1 MKKSRRLGRAE
12 LTWGPM
18 VKYTRTTWKQRL
30 YMPDILRGMMLTLKF
45 LFRKKSTLEYPEVKK
60 TLPVGYRGVPRLI
73 RGNDGNE
80 RCVACK
86 LCEVVCPPVAIYIE
100 AEEFPDQDYRERRP
114 KVFQID
120 YGRCINCGFCEEA
133 CPVEAIEM
141 SQAIEIVGESREAL
155 VYQKEQLLAV
165 PEDPRRQHLRTL

>member
-1 MKKSRRLGRAE
+1 M
-12 LTWGPM
+12 TFW
-18 VKYTRTTWKQRL
+18 QRL
-30 YMPDILRGMMLTLKF
+30 YLPEIAKGMALTLRF
-45 LFRKKSTLEYPEVKK
+45 VFRKKSTINYPEEKRI
-60 TLPVGYRGVPRLI
+60 LPVGYRGVPRLVADQ
-73 RGNDGNE
+73 NGNE

-100 AEEFPDQDYRERRP
+100 AEQAPDQNYKERRP

-141 SQAIEIVGESREAL
+141 SQSVELVGETRESL
-155 VYQKEQLLAV
+155 VYQKEQLLKV
-165 PEDPRRQHLRTL
+165 PEDPRKPHLRNL

>member
-1 MKKSRRLGRAE
+1 ML
-12 LTWGPM
+12 P
-18 VKYTRTTWKQRL
+18 KYKRMTLRQRL
-30 YMPDILRGMMLTLKF
+30 YLPEIIRGMMLTLKF
-45 LFRKKSTLEYPEVKK
+45 LFRKKSTMSYPEVKHNF
-60 TLPVGYRGVPRLI
+60 PVGYRGVPRLI
-73 RGNDGNE
+73 ASQDGNE

-120 YGRCINCGFCEEA
+120 FGRCINCGFCEEA

-141 SQAIEIVGESREAL
+141 SQSVEIVGESREAL
-155 VYQKEQLLAV
+155 VYQKDKLLAI